1 MRSGFWT
8 FVLLLMGALVCVSAI
23 PQPDL
28 PETSYNEVD
37 TPVNQSPPVVPGI
50 RLVRPVV
57 TPSILPRQILQAW
70 SRLDVQSH
78 DRSSADSL
86 LRPDPHSL
94 QELLCTLL
102 I

>member
-1 MRSGFWT
+1 
-8 FVLLLMGALVCVSAI
+8 MGAVVCVSAI

-37 TPVNQSPPVVPGI
+37 TPVNQAPPVVPGI

-57 TPSILPRQILQAW
+57 TASILPRQILQAR
-70 SRLDVQSH
+70 SRVDVQTH
-78 DRSSADSL
+78 DRASADVL

-94 QELLCTLL
+94 QDLLCTLL